1 MMELNHETVTT
12 PPQDAAS
19 VLLLRDSAQG
29 LQVLL
34 LRRHQ
39 ASQVLGGA
47 YVFPGGKLD
56 PQDHAP
62 EALPSLSES
71 PATLH
76 ARLQEAALAPA
87 HAAGLF
93 MAALREAFEE
103 CGVLAGQDAQGPA
116 MAERLRA
123 GPTPIDWHTGLR
135 TLGLRLRT
143 ENLLPWSR
151 WITPRQPSVTN
162 KRFDTRFF
170 ITRVCDAQ
178 VAAHD
183 NHETTDSVWLTP
195 AQALARFAANEIA
208 LAPPQIMSL
217 YELKAHR
224 TVSEALDEARAR
236 APALIEPEPF
246 DEGGKRIICYPGD
259 PRHPQRVRAL
269 RGPSRLMFEAGR
281 FVPIEGMSVLLA

>member
-123 GPTPIDWHTGLR
+123 GPAPIDWHAGLR

-143 ENLLPWSR
+143 EELLPWSR

-170 ITRVCDAQ
+170 ITRV
-178 VAAHD
+178 
-183 NHETTDSVWLTP
+183 
-195 AQALARFAANEIA
+195 
-208 LAPPQIMSL
+208 
-217 YELKAHR
+217 
-224 TVSEALDEARAR
+224 
-236 APALIEPEPF
+236 
-246 DEGGKRIICYPGD
+246 
-259 PRHPQRVRAL
+259 
-269 RGPSRLMFEAGR
+269 
-281 FVPIEGMSVLLA
+281 